1 MESDGRVNVDSYLE
15 IFTTLFGWMFYGVL
29 WDVLTETGV
38 VYLPFLGIL
47 LDNWREPAVDARIGP
62 ASTIS
67 LRRMEFE
74 LYTAFLVVVLAAQ
87 PASLTAFRA
96 NTILYTPPPTIS
108 EPNPDPVNLS
118 INDSTFGVSA
128 FVDYEGMVETPGWWF
143 AVLAFSSGL
152 NHAVIEGLPRGE
164 DIRQAAQLARMVTLQ
179 NPALRQEVAQFHQDC
194 YVPSRSKLF
203 RETTDSRSLDRVLEE
218 FGQDDV
224 DWIGSHVFR
233 NTHGYYDAYRATT
246 RVADWPYDVHRDTEY
261 DPLDPPVNGRPY
273 CKEWWEHG
281 TIGLRQKLIA
291 VVNVQAAGYPAVLL
305 NFGFTFNDE
314 KFKDVVA
321 RTALLNRP
329 PNWSNNDL
337 KDRNTATTGWLSG
350 IESTI
355 KSIVSGAGIVVA
367 AGVASLT
374 ITVLLQLLPIL
385 QALILLCI
393 YALLPMLLV
402 LSRYS
407 LNVMISMGITI
418 FSIKFWT
425 VLWYLAQWVD
435 QNLITAMYPDTNVLV
450 SNFLLDREHG
460 TKRILLNT
468 ATGLMYIGLPVLW
481 TLIMGWAG
489 VKAARSIES
498 AASPYGRIS
507 GDAGQQG
514 ASLARKVA

>member
-1 MESDGRVNVDSYLE
+1 
-15 IFTTLFGWMFYGVL
+15 MFYGVL

-47 LDNWREPAVDARIGP
+47 LDNWREPASDAPIGS
-62 ASTIS
+62 AAAIS

-74 LYTAFLVVVLAAQ
+74 LFTAFLVVVLAAQ

-96 NTILYTPPPTIS
+96 NAIQYTPPPTLRD
-108 EPNPDPVNLS
+108 PDPDPVHVS
-118 INDSTFGVSA
+118 VNDSTFGVSG
-128 FVDYEGMVETPGWWF
+128 FVDYEAMVETPGWWY
-143 AVLAFSSGL
+143 AVLALSSGL
-152 NHAVIEGLPRGE
+152 NHAIIEGLPRGE
-164 DIRQAAQLARMVTLQ
+164 DIRQAAHYTRMVTLQ
-179 NPALRQEVAQFHQDC
+179 NPKLRQEVAQFHHDC
-194 YVPSRSKLF
+194 YIPARSRLF
-203 RETTDSRSLDRVLEE
+203 RHSLSSRTIDRLLEE
-218 FGQDDV
+218 FGQEDIE
-224 DWIGSHVFR
+224 WIGSHVFR
-233 NTHGYYDAYRATT
+233 DIPGFYNTYRASTPIE
-246 RVADWPYDVHRDTEY
+246 DWPYDVHRDTEY
-261 DPLDPPVNGRPY
+261 DPHDPPANGRPY
-273 CKEWWEHG
+273 CKQWWEHER
-281 TIGLRQKLIA
+281 IGLRQKLIE
-291 VVNVQAAGYPAVLL
+291 VVNVQAAGLPAVLL
-305 NFGFTFNDE
+305 NFGFTFNSE
-314 KFKDVVA
+314 RFKDIVA

-350 IESTI
+350 VESTV
-355 KSIVSGAGIVVA
+355 KSIISGAGIIVA

-374 ITVLLQLLPIL
+374 ITVLLQLVPML

-407 LNVMISMGITI
+407 LNVMIAMGITI
-418 FSIKFWT
+418 FGIKFWT

-450 SNFLLDREHG
+450 ANFLLDREHG

-481 TLIMGWAG
+481 SLIMGWAG

-498 AASPYGRIS
+498 AASPYGKIA
-507 GDAGQQG
+507 GDAGHQG
-514 ASLARKVA
+514 ASAARRVV

>member
-1 MESDGRVNVDSYLE
+1 MNVDSYLE
-15 IFTTLFGWMFYGVL
+15 IFTTLFGWMFYGVF

-47 LDNWREPAVDARIGP
+47 LDNWREPATDAPIGS
-62 ASTIS
+62 ASAIS

-74 LYTAFLVVVLAAQ
+74 LFTAFLVVVLAAQ

-96 NTILYTPPPTIS
+96 AAIEYTPPPTLRD
-108 EPNPDPVNLS
+108 PDPDPVNLS
-118 INDSTFGVSA
+118 VNDSTFGVSG
-128 FVDYEGMVETPGWWF
+128 FVDYEAMVETPGWWF

-164 DIRQAAQLARMVTLQ
+164 DIRQAAQYARMVTLQ
-179 NPALRQEVAQFHQDC
+179 DPKMRQEVAQFHQDC
-194 YVPSRSKLF
+194 YVPARSKLF
-203 RETTDSRSLDRVLEE
+203 RESPTSRSIDRLLDE
-218 FGQDDV
+218 FGQEDI
-224 DWIGSHVFR
+224 DWIGSHVLRDTPGF
-233 NTHGYYDAYRATT
+233 YDAYRASTPI
-246 RVADWPYDVHRDTEY
+246 VEWPYDVHRDTEY
-261 DPLDPPVNGRPY
+261 DALDPPVNGRPY
-273 CKEWWEHG
+273 CKQWWEHE
-281 TIGLRQKLIA
+281 TIGLRQKLID
-291 VVNVQAAGYPAVLL
+291 VVNVQAAGFPAVLL
-305 NFGFTFNDE
+305 NFGFTFNSE
-314 KFKDVVA
+314 QFKDGVA

-329 PNWSNNDL
+329 PSWSNNDL

-350 IESTI
+350 VESTV
-355 KSIVSGAGIVVA
+355 KSIVAGAGIVVA
-367 AGVASLT
+367 ASVTSLT
-374 ITVLLQLLPIL
+374 ITVLLQLLPMM

-407 LNVMISMGITI
+407 LNVMISVGITI

-468 ATGLMYIGLPVLW
+468 ATGLMYLGLPVLW

-489 VKAARSIES
+489 VRAARSIES

>member
-1 MESDGRVNVDSYLE
+1 
-15 IFTTLFGWMFYGVL
+15 MFYGVL

-47 LDNWREPAVDARIGP
+47 LDNWREPATDAPIGS
-62 ASTIS
+62 ASGIS

-74 LYTAFLVVVLAAQ
+74 LFTAFLVVVLAAQ
-87 PASLTAFRA
+87 PGSLTAFQA
-96 NTILYTPPPTIS
+96 NAIRYTPPPTLRD
-108 EPNPDPVNLS
+108 PNPDPVNLS
-118 INDSTFGVSA
+118 VNDSTFGVSG
-128 FVDYEGMVETPGWWF
+128 FVDYEAMVETPGWWY

-152 NHAVIEGLPRGE
+152 NHAVVEGLPRGD
-164 DIRQAAQLARMVTLQ
+164 DIRQAAQYARMVTLR
-179 NPALRQEVAQFHQDC
+179 NPKLRQEVAQFHHDC
-194 YVPSRSKLF
+194 YVPARSKLF
-203 RETTDSRSLDRVLEE
+203 REHSTTRSIDRLVEK
-218 FGQDDV
+218 FGQEDV

-233 NTHGYYDAYRATT
+233 ETPGYYDIYRASSSIT
-246 RVADWPYDVHRDTEY
+246 DWPYDVHRDTEY
-261 DPLDPPVNGRPY
+261 DPLDPPPNGRPY
-273 CKEWWEHG
+273 CKEWWENEG
-281 TIGLRQKLIA
+281 MGLRAKLIE

-305 NFGFTFNDE
+305 NFGFSFNSE
-314 KFKDVVA
+314 QFKDVVA
-321 RTALLNRP
+321 RTALLNKP

-350 IESTI
+350 VESTI
-355 KSIVSGAGIVVA
+355 KSIVSGAGIAVA

-374 ITVLLQLLPIL
+374 ITVLLQLLPML

-435 QNLITAMYPDTNVLV
+435 QNLITAMYPDTNILI

-489 VKAARSIES
+489 VKAARSIDS
-498 AASPYGRIS
+498 AASSYSRIS
-507 GDAGQQG
+507 NDAGQQG
-514 ASLARKVA
+514 ASLARKVV